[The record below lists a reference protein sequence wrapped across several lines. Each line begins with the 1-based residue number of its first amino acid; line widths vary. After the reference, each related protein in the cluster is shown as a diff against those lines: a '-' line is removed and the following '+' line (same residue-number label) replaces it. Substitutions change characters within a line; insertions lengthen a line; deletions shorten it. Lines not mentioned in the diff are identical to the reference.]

1 MPLPPDSELS
11 RRRWLSPLV
20 GVGLACLAAGSFA
33 AESEP
38 EPGTAPAREGEVLL
52 EPGPQLSESQKVEF
66 QFQIMAGEMA
76 AGRGQP
82 ELAAQAFVR
91 ALELQPDADI
101 ASRATQFALAA
112 SNLELSQR
120 AARRWLELEPT
131 SMDAREVLAR
141 LALRVGDPEEAY
153 AQSLGIIR
161 GHAGGPAEGFRHVAV
176 LLSGDPERGEQV
188 LQIMDRLVS
197 QYPDL
202 GGARYAYSLAALRF
216 HQLGVAERSARDAL
230 RLEPKSSDY
239 TLLLIGVL
247 ARTGQLQESDA
258 LAEKLVK
265 QAKGDQKGEVRMSY
279 ARLLLDAG
287 HREAARTQIKA
298 ALKRND
304 KDLDARYALAV
315 MALTDGNLDESESLL
330 KPMADDAERA
340 DEVHFQ
346 LGRIAENREQYEQA
360 LAHYRK
366 VGSGAQAMDAT
377 VRQASVM
384 TRMGQVDEG
393 RALLDRLRQQFPPL
407 APRITLA
414 EGEILTDAGRYEDS
428 LAVYN
433 RALEQAPTDSD
444 LLYGRSLAY
453 EKSGQFEKSESDLR
467 AILSR
472 DPTDARA
479 MNALGYMLVVNTTRY
494 EEAQKLI
501 EGALEREPNDA
512 AVIDSMG
519 WVLFKQGKLPEAREH
534 LQKALGKVP
543 DPEISAHLGEVLW
556 AMGEREQA
564 KEVWDR
570 ALARKPDHRALL
582 ETIER
587 LTR

>member
-1 MPLPPDSELS
+1 MPLPHVSELS
-11 RRRWLSPLV
+11 RLRWLSPFVGAGLV
-20 GVGLACLAAGSFA
+20 CLATAAAA
-33 AESEP
+33 AEP
-38 EPGTAPAREGEVLL
+38 ETAPAPAPENEVTLV
-52 EPGPQLSESQKVEF
+52 PGSHLTEQQKVEF

-76 AGRGQP
+76 AGRGHP
-82 ELAAQAFVR
+82 ELAAEAFVR
-91 ALELQPDADI
+91 ALELQPDAEI

-141 LALRVGDPEEAY
+141 LALRAGDRDAAY
-153 AQSLGIIR
+153 VQSLEIIR
-161 GHAGGPAEGFRHVAV
+161 GHAGGPAEGFRHVAM
-176 LLSGDPERGEQV
+176 LLSGDAERGEQV
-188 LQIMDRLVS
+188 LQILDRLVS

-216 HQLGVAERSARDAL
+216 NQLPVAEQSARDAL
-230 RLEPKSSDY
+230 RLEPKSNDY

-247 ARTGQLQESDA
+247 TRTGQLNESDA
-258 LAEKLVK
+258 LAGRLVK
-265 QAKGDQKGEVRMSY
+265 QAKGDQKGEVLMNY
-279 ARLLLDAG
+279 ARLLLEAG
-287 HREAARTQIKA
+287 HRELARTQIKA
-298 ALKRND
+298 ALKLND

-315 MALTDGNLDESESLL
+315 MALTDGNLDESELLL
-330 KPMADDAERA
+330 KPMAGDAERA

-346 LGRIAENREQYEQA
+346 LGRIAENRQQYEQA
-360 LAHYRK
+360 LEHYRK
-366 VGSGAQAMDAT
+366 VTSGAQAMDAA
-377 VRQASVM
+377 VRQASVI
-384 TRMGQVDEG
+384 THLGHVDEG

-414 EGEILTDAGRYEDS
+414 EAEILMEAGHNEES
-428 LAVYN
+428 LTVYN
-433 RALEQAPTDSD
+433 RALEQAPSDSD
-444 LLYGRSLAY
+444 LLYGRSLVY
-453 EKSGQFEKSESDLR
+453 EKSGQFDKSEADLR
-467 AILSR
+467 SILSR
-472 DPTDARA
+472 DPTDVRA

-494 EEAQKLI
+494 DEAQKLI

-534 LQKALGKVP
+534 LKKALGKVP

-564 KEVWDR
+564 KEVWDK
-570 ALARKPDHRALL
+570 ALARKPDHRALI